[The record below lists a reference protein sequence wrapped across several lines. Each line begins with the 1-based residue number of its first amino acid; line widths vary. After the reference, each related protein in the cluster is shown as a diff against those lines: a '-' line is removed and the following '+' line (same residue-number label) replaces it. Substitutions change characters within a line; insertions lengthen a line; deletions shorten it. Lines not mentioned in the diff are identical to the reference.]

1 MKVNFKAMPVEV
13 KFGEPEVM
21 DVRHTV
27 GNTINRSTS
36 EIGLADLAR
45 QIYYDDDPV
54 EIPEVYRP
62 VIIAIITD
70 ADNILGA
77 GKKAII
83 GALTPAPAENS
94 EELET
99 VNTTER

>member
-62 VIIAIITD
+62 VIKPLSRMRIIYWVP
-70 ADNILGA
+70 
-77 GKKAII
+77 GK
-83 GALTPAPAENS
+83 
-94 EELET
+94 
-99 VNTTER
+99 RR

>member
-1 MKVNFKAMPVEV
+1 MPVEV

-54 EIPEVYRP
+54 EIPEVYLP

-83 GALTPAPAENS
+83 GALTPAPAES
-94 EELET
+94 AEELET
-99 VNTTER
+99 VNWAER

>member
-45 QIYYDDDPV
+45 RIYYDEDPV
-54 EIPEVYRP
+54 EIPEVYLP

-83 GALTPAPAENS
+83 GALTPAPAENA

-99 VNTTER
+99 VNWAER

>member
-27 GNTINRSTS
+27 CNTINLSTS
-36 EIGLADLAR
+36 DIDLADLAL
-45 QIYYDDDPV
+45 QIYYDDGPFN
-54 EIPEVYRP
+54 IPEVYRP

-83 GALTPAPAENS
+83 GALTPAPVENAE
-94 EELET
+94 EHET
-99 VNTTER
+99 FNMTEK

>member
-45 QIYYDDDPV
+45 RIYYDEDPV
-54 EIPEVYRP
+54 EIPEVYLP

-83 GALTPAPAENS
+83 GALTPAPAENA

-99 VNTTER
+99 VNITER

>member
-36 EIGLADLAR
+36 DIGLADLAR
-45 QIYYDDDPV
+45 QIYYDDGPV

-83 GALTPAPAENS
+83 GALTPTPVENAE
-94 EELET
+94 EHET
-99 VNTTER
+99 FNMTEK

>member
-1 MKVNFKAMPVEV
+1 MPVEV

-45 QIYYDDDPV
+45 RIYYDDDPV
-54 EIPEVYRP
+54 EIPEVYLP

-83 GALTPAPAENS
+83 GALTPAPAENA

-99 VNTTER
+99 VNRAER